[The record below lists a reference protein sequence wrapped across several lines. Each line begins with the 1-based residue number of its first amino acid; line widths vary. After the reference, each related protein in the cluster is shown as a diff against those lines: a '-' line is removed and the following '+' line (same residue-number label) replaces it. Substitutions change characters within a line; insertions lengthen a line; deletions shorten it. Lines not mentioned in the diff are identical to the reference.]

1 MSPTPE
7 IAALAETA
15 LVAGELT
22 LEPLRPGHAEGLFDG
37 LADPALYRFIPQE
50 PPADAAALRA
60 RFERL
65 AARRSPAG
73 DQAWLNWAIRLPDG
87 SHAGLVE
94 ATVGSTGAA
103 DIAYFVF
110 RRCQGRG
117 IGRRAVG
124 AVVDALAAEPA
135 TTAIGASIDTRNA
148 ASIALVEA
156 LGFERTGLIRDADHF
171 KGAASDEVRYQ
182 LPLGH
187 RETGRRS

>member
-1 MSPTPE
+1 MTG
-7 IAALAETA
+7 IASLAETLLA
-15 LVAGELT
+15 AAELR

-37 LADPALYRFIPQE
+37 LAEPTLYRFIPHQ

-73 DQAWLNWAIRLPDG
+73 DQAWLNWAIRRPDD
-87 SHAGLVE
+87 SYAGLVE
-94 ATVGSTGAA
+94 ATVGSAGAV

-110 RRCQGRG
+110 RRCQGCG

-124 AVVDALAAEPA
+124 AVVEALAAEPA
-135 TTAIGASIDTRNA
+135 VTAIGASIDTRNTG
-148 ASIALVEA
+148 SIALVEA

-171 KGAASDEVRYQ
+171 KGSPSDEFRYQ
-182 LPLGH
+182 LPL
-187 RETGRRS
+187 RR

>member
-1 MSPTPE
+1 MIPA
-7 IAALAETA
+7 IAALAETVLA
-15 LVAGELT
+15 AGELV
-22 LEPLRPGHAEGLFDG
+22 LEPLRPDHAGRLFDG
-37 LADPALYRFIPQE
+37 LADPALYRFIPQQ

-87 SHAGLVE
+87 RHAGLVE

-110 RRCQGRG
+110 RECQGQG

-124 AVVDALAAEPA
+124 AVVAALAAEPA
-135 TTAIGASIDTRNA
+135 VTAIGASIDTRNT

-156 LGFERTGLIRDADHF
+156 LGFARTGLIRDADQF
-171 KGAASDEVRYQ
+171 KGGPSDEYRYQ
-182 LPLGH
+182 LPL
-187 RETGRRS
+187 RR

>member
-1 MSPTPE
+1 LSPG
-7 IAALAETA
+7 IAALAETPIA
-15 LVAGELT
+15 AGELR
-22 LEPLRPGHAEGLFDG
+22 LEPLRPDHAGPLFDG

-50 PPADAAALRA
+50 PPADVVALRA

-73 DQAWLNWAIRLPDG
+73 DQAWLNWAVRLPDG
-87 SHAGLVE
+87 SHAGLAE

-124 AVVDALAAEPA
+124 AVVEALAAEPA
-135 TTAIGASIDTRNA
+135 VTGIGASIDTRNA

>member
-1 MSPTPE
+1 MSPA
-7 IAALAETA
+7 IATLAETV
-15 LVAGELT
+15 LTAGELT
-22 LEPLRPGHAEGLFDG
+22 LEPLRPDHAERLFDG

-50 PPADAAALRA
+50 PPAGAAALRA

-110 RRCQGRG
+110 RGSQGRG
-117 IGRRAVG
+117 VGRRAVG
-124 AVVDALAAEPA
+124 AVVATLAAEPA
-135 TTAIGASIDTRNA
+135 VTAIGASIDTRNT

-156 LGFERTGLIRDADHF
+156 LGFERTGMIRDADHF
-171 KGAASDEVRYQ
+171 KGGPSDEYRYQ
-182 LPLGH
+182 LPPEALTAK
-187 RETGRRS
+187 R

>member
-1 MSPTPE
+1 MSSTPD
-7 IAALAETA
+7 IAALAETV
-15 LVAGELT
+15 LVAAELT
-22 LEPLRPGHAEGLFDG
+22 LEPLRPGHAEELFDG
-37 LADPALYRFIPQE
+37 LADPALYGFIPQQ

-73 DQAWLNWAIRLPDG
+73 DQAWLNWAVRLPDG
-87 SHAGLVE
+87 SPAGLVE
-94 ATVGSTGAA
+94 ATVGSDGAA

-124 AVVDALAAEPA
+124 AVVEALATEPA
-135 TTAIGASIDTRNA
+135 VTAIGASIDTRNT

-156 LGFERTGLIRDADHF
+156 LGFERIGLIRDADHF
-171 KGAASDEVRYQ
+171 KGTVSDEVRYQ

-187 RETGRRS
+187 RKTGRRP